1 MFYLGVLFF
10 AFSNGFFLIECII
23 LKLYII
29 GSIHL
34 WALLEIF
41 VFEKENIKKKIRF
54 CRQGNFLFIHNR
66 EVFLFCCCCCFV
78 FCSVVFISTMILNHD
93 LFYLDS
99 VTYKACQF
107 WEKNKEKTLLV
118 LKTWWQK
125 NL

>member
-10 AFSNGFFLIECII
+10 AFSNRIFLIQFSNCTLLVVFIYEHYWKYLS
-23 LKLYII
+23 LKRRTL
-29 GSIHL
+29 
-34 WALLEIF
+34 
-41 VFEKENIKKKIRF
+41 KKKIRF

-118 LKTWWQK
+118 LKT
-125 NL
+125 